1 MRIKVIS
8 QKIIISLPF
17 ISTTNSIS
25 GKGVREMLEFIFGL
39 LGETILY
46 FFIPT
51 SKFEKNV
58 DKLKQEDWF
67 VTLEKD
73 YRYNYII
80 WNNRKIKSYL
90 IKSSNLELLIENEQ
104 EQKKFTELI
113 KQEHLKFITTKN
125 IKGS

>member
-1 MRIKVIS
+1 
-8 QKIIISLPF
+8 
-17 ISTTNSIS
+17 
-25 GKGVREMLEFIFGL
+25 MLEFIFGL
-39 LGETILY
+39 IGEAFLF
-46 FFIPT
+46 FFIPK

-67 VTLEKD
+67 VTLEED

-80 WNNRKIKSYL
+80 WNNRKIKRYL
-90 IKSSNLELLIENEQ
+90 IKSSNLDRLIENKQ
-104 EQKKFTELI
+104 EQKEFTELI